1 MHSTNSKKC
10 YGAIISLTVSASA
23 ASGQNTPSRF
33 EHGCVVTDS
42 KIASQVGADVLKKG
56 GNAVD
61 AAIATAFALAVTFP
75 TAGNI
80 GGGGFMLVRLADGR
94 SIAIDYRERA
104 PLAATKGMYLDSS
117 GNVIR
122 GLSTSGYRA
131 VGVPGTVAGM
141 WEAHKRFGSL
151 PWKALVQPAVDLA
164 KNGFIV
170 SFDLGQSLRQAGLF
184 FAPFPESIR
193 IFNRNGKFYEWG
205 ERLIQPELAVTL
217 ARIRDR
223 GSDGFYQ
230 GETARLLSADM
241 RASGGLITEKDL
253 KGYKVTLREPLK
265 GSYRGH
271 EILTMPP
278 PSSGGIAL
286 LQMLGMLESFDLKS
300 QGFAS
305 SGAYHLMI
313 ESMKRAFADRAAHL
327 GDPDFAKVPVAQLLN
342 PNYIGELR
350 KGIDPLRAKPATD
363 IKALSIKESEHTTHF
378 SVVDKDGNAVAN
390 TYTLNTGY
398 GSGAVAKGL
407 GFLLNNEMDDFAS
420 KVGVPNAYG
429 LIQGDANSIQP
440 QKRPLSSM
448 TPTIVLKDGKLLYV
462 YGSPGGPTIINTV
475 LQTTINLIDFEM
487 NVQRAVS
494 APRIHHQWL
503 PDEVRYEPIGLN
515 PDTRAALEKM
525 GHKLAAR
532 GGSMGSCLAIAI
544 DPRTGH
550 RLAGVDPRSED
561 AGAAGN

>member
-1 MHSTNSKKC
+1 MRGTNRKKRR
-10 YGAIISLTVSASA
+10 ILLVTLTLVSGVAT
-23 ASGQNTPSRF
+23 GQNTPARF
-33 EHGCVVTDS
+33 EHGCVVSDC
-42 KIASQVGADVLKKG
+42 KIASQVGADILKKG

-61 AAIATAFALAVTFP
+61 AAIATAFALAVTYP

-80 GGGGFMLVRLADGR
+80 GGGGFMLVRLANGQ

-104 PLAATKGMYLDSS
+104 PLKATKDMYLDAS
-117 GNVIR
+117 GNVIK
-122 GLSTSGYRA
+122 GLSTSGYKA

-141 WEAHKRFGSL
+141 WEAHRRFGKQ
-151 PWKALVQPAVDLA
+151 PWKGLVQPAVDLA
-164 KNGFIV
+164 KKGFEV
-170 SFDLGQSLRQAGLF
+170 SFDLGQSLRLASLIFG
-184 FAPFPESIR
+184 PFPESVR

-205 ERLIQPELAVTL
+205 EKFIQPELAETL

-223 GSDGFYQ
+223 GSDGFYL
-230 GETARLLSADM
+230 GETARSLADDM
-241 RASGGLITEKDL
+241 RANGGLITEEDL
-253 KGYKVTLREPLK
+253 KSYRVTVREPLK
-265 GSYRGH
+265 GSYRGR

-300 QGFAS
+300 LGFAS

-327 GDPDFAKVPVAQLLN
+327 GDPDFAKIPVAQLLN
-342 PNYIGELR
+342 ADYIGELR

-363 IKALSIKESEHTTHF
+363 IKSLTIKESEHTTHF

-390 TYTLNTGY
+390 TYTINSGY
-398 GSGAVAKGL
+398 GSGVVAKGL

-429 LIQGDANSIQP
+429 LIQGGANSIQP

-487 NVQRAVS
+487 NIQRAVS

-503 PDEVRYEPIGLN
+503 PDEVRYEMLGLN
-515 PDTRAALEKM
+515 SDTRAALEKM
-525 GHKLAAR
+525 GHKFAAR

-550 RLAGVDPRSED
+550 RLAGVDPRSDD
-561 AGAAGN
+561 AGAVGY